1 MESNGR
7 LAKLEFLISQSKG
20 LDSDRLQALVFI
32 AQTLGESFDYAFDVH
47 HLRVFSR
54 ALEADI
60 DFLSTQTI
68 SDKSDNSEISR
79 FITKTTQSA
88 TLEQTEA
95 AAAFF
100 YFEQK
105 GYPFADI
112 EKSLNADESVLR
124 GAKDLITELKK
135 CGAKQLAASG
145 AN

>member
-7 LAKLEFLISQSKG
+7 LAKLEFLISQNKG

-32 AQTLGESFDYAFDVH
+32 AQALGESFDYAFDVH

-60 DFLSTQTI
+60 DFLSTQSI
-68 SDKSDNSEISR
+68 SDKAVSEISK
-79 FITKTTQSA
+79 FITKTTQAA

-95 AAAFF
+95 AATFF

-105 GYPFADI
+105 GYSFADV

-124 GAKDLITELKK
+124 GATELVAELKK
-135 CGAKQLAASG
+135 SGVKQLAATG

>member
-32 AQTLGESFDYAFDVH
+32 AQVLGESFDYAFEVH

-60 DFLSTQTI
+60 DFLSTQSI
-68 SDKSDNSEISR
+68 SDKSESGISK

-105 GYPFADI
+105 GYSLADI

-124 GAKDLITELKK
+124 GAKELIAELKK
-135 CGAKQLAASG
+135 SGAKQLAATG

>member
-32 AQTLGESFDYAFDVH
+32 AQALGESFDYAFDVH

-54 ALEADI
+54 ALETDI
-60 DFLSTQTI
+60 DFLSTQSI
-68 SDKSDNSEISR
+68 SDKTASEVSK
-79 FITKTTQSA
+79 FVTKTTQSA

-95 AAAFF
+95 AAAFL

-105 GYPFADI
+105 GYSFADI
-112 EKSLNADESVLR
+112 EKSLNADEGVLR
-124 GAKDLITELKK
+124 GAKELITELKK
-135 CGAKQLAASG
+135 SGVKQLAATG